1 MRSFPLRLITPSS
14 GVTSPST
21 TRTSVDL
28 PAPFGPSKV
37 KIFPGLS
44 SSDTSERTRRYQ
56 KKPRHFPGNQTCHVN
71 FSLAVVMKCY
81 NITLLIFITMIGRIM
96 LHKKTL
102 LFAALSAALWGG
114 ATQAADAA
122 VVASLKPVG
131 FIASAIADG
140 VTETQVLLPDGASE
154 HDYSLRPSDVKRLQ
168 NADLVVWVGPE
179 MEAFMQK
186 PVSKL
191 PEAKQVTIAQLED
204 VKPLL
209 MKSIHDDDDD
219 HDHAEKSDEDHHH
232 GDFNMHLWLSP
243 EIARATAVAI
253 HGKLVELMPQSRAKL
268 DANLKDFEAQLA
280 STETQVGNELAPLKG
295 KGYFVFHD
303 AYGYFEKQFGLT
315 PLGHFTVNP
324 EIQPGAQRL
333 HEIRTQ
339 LVEQKATCVF
349 AEPQFRPAVV
359 ESVARGTSVRM
370 GTLDPPGTNIKL
382 GKTSY
387 SEFLNQLANQYAS
400 CLKGD

>member
-1 MRSFPLRLITPSS
+1 
-14 GVTSPST
+14 
-21 TRTSVDL
+21 
-28 PAPFGPSKV
+28 
-37 KIFPGLS
+37 
-44 SSDTSERTRRYQ
+44 
-56 KKPRHFPGNQTCHVN
+56 
-71 FSLAVVMKCY
+71 
-81 NITLLIFITMIGRIM
+81 MIGRIM
-96 LHKKTL
+96 LHKNTL
-102 LFAALSAALWGG
+102 LFAALSAALWGS
-114 ATQAADAA
+114 ATQAANAA
-122 VVASLKPVG
+122 VVASLKPLG

-168 NADLVVWVGPE
+168 GADLVVWIGPE
-179 MEAFMQK
+179 MEAFMEK
-186 PVSKL
+186 SVSNI
-191 PEAKQVTIAQLED
+191 PAAKQVTIAQLKD

-209 MKSIHDDDDD
+209 MKGADDDGDEHD
-219 HDHAEKSDEDHHH
+219 HDHDHGEKGDAHHHH
-232 GDFNMHLWLSP
+232 GDYNMHLWLSP
-243 EIARATAVAI
+243 EIARASAVAI
-253 HGKLVELMPQSRAKL
+253 HEKLVELMPQSRAKL

-280 STETQVGNELAPLKG
+280 STEKQVGNELAPLKG

-359 ESVARGTSVRM
+359 EAVARGTSVRM
-370 GTLDPPGTNIKL
+370 GTLDPLGTNIKL

-387 SEFLNQLANQYAS
+387 SAFLNQLANQYAS